1 MPVTVPADGP
11 EAGTQSHAEKTLYWL
26 FRRRLGSDFRVL
38 HSVPWHA
45 KEGARRP
52 RDGEMDFVVIHP
64 LHGILVLEVKGGSI
78 SFTSRPR
85 RRWSTTTRVGR
96 TARIKDPFL
105 QASLSAHVLYDSL
118 HTFPLTQPFANHY
131 RVYHGVWF
139 PDIEWTPTAVP
150 APHVQDALV
159 LDRRD
164 LDNPE
169 AGLLRV
175 YRHYADATE
184 EPHQLSD
191 TALQT
196 LMTFLAPEDIAIRAG
211 DDPHFREL
219 TLEQLKRLQAMHTYR
234 RLFVPGSAG
243 TGKTVLAIEKAWRL
257 AEAGSRTLL
266 LCSNPLLADWMRS
279 YTKKT
284 LQNTLLPSEESAEGE
299 TKQGDDGLLTICDIR
314 DLCRQLA
321 TRAQI
326 ALPENFKT
334 LRVLR
339 AKDQVALGRLLTASI
354 KALKAAAS
362 PYTFDAILV
371 DEGQDIDQPLW
382 TPLLQ
387 LRANARESYFYVF
400 YDEQQRDL
408 QGAWRKPNIGA
419 EAVYW
424 PLVENIR
431 NTQAIFRAMQTFCPA
446 LKEQQCLADEGAAI
460 VFIDPH
466 SNARRKLSADAAEED
481 ALRDALD
488 LLIQKQGIAP
498 TEVLVITCRTQ
509 EGSRWFSKPM
519 VGAYK
524 LRRYNNGMRDNMV
537 PVLLV
542 RSAKGLEHRCVIIS
556 ELDGA
561 DSNPKREKLL
571 YTAMSRA
578 REQLIVLGRQKD
590 FRPRQLWLW

>member
-1 MPVTVPADGP
+1 MMVPADGP

-26 FRRRLGSDFRVL
+26 FRRRLGSDYRVL

-45 KEGARRP
+45 KEGARRA
-52 RDGEMDFVVIHP
+52 RDGEMDFVIIHP
-64 LHGILVLEVKGGSI
+64 LHGILVLEVKGGGI

-85 RRWSTTTRVGR
+85 RRWSTTTRTGH
-96 TARIKDPFL
+96 TERIKDPFL
-105 QASLSAHVLYDSL
+105 QANRSAHVLYDSL
-118 HTFPLTQPFANHY
+118 HTTSLTKSFAEQY
-131 RVYHGVWF
+131 RVCHGVWF
-139 PDIEWTPTAVP
+139 PDIEWTSAAAQ

-175 YRHYADATE
+175 YHHHADATE
-184 EPHQLSD
+184 EPHRLSD
-191 TALQT
+191 AALQA

-211 DDPHFREL
+211 DNPYFREL

-234 RLFVPGSAG
+234 RLFVPGAAG

-257 AEAGSRTLL
+257 AEEGSRTLL

-284 LQNTLLPSEESAEGE
+284 LQSTLVSSKESVDGD
-299 TKQGDDGLLTICDIR
+299 TQQGDDGLLTICDIR
-314 DLCRQLA
+314 DLSRQLA
-321 TRAQI
+321 IRAQI

-354 KALKAAAS
+354 KTLKAAAL
-362 PYTFDAILV
+362 PYTYDAILV

-387 LRANARESYFYVF
+387 LRANVRESYFYVF

-419 EAVYW
+419 EAAYW

-431 NTQAIFRAMQTFCPA
+431 NTQSIFRAMQTFYPA

-466 SNARRKLSADAAEED
+466 SNARKKLSADAAEED
-481 ALRDALD
+481 ALREALD

-509 EGSRWFSKPM
+509 QKSRWYSNPM
-519 VGAYK
+519 VGPYQ
-524 LRRYNNGMRDNMV
+524 LRQYNNGLRENMV
-537 PVLLV
+537 PVLLA

-561 DSNPKREKLL
+561 DTSSKPEKLL

-578 REQLIVLGRQKD
+578 REQLVVLGRQKD